1 MRNESTPDPS
11 ATAEPGAGLAP
22 GSTAGQAQQD
32 QGGFGAL
39 LAWFF
44 VIVWGSGYLASKTG
58 MLYAPPFTY
67 LSLRYILALACMV
80 PLVIFSAR
88 RWPGSWREVGHLCV
102 AGLLMHAINLSGS
115 HYSQYF
121 GMSAGNTALILAL
134 QPLLTAVFAQRRMGE
149 RLNWVHWAGILMGL
163 GGVALVVWPKL
174 NLQAM
179 AIGSLVSVTISL
191 LAITAG
197 TLYQRVHCPQVD
209 LRVAALIQF
218 AASLLFVA
226 PLAWFVEGFVIEW
239 TWQLVVSVIFLVVF
253 ASILATNVLHIL
265 MRRGQATRVTSLLF
279 LTPVVAVLLE
289 WVMFGVTPTWV
300 MALGIGVTCAGVALV
315 SMRALGKQA

>member
-1 MRNESTPDPS
+1 MHAPS
-11 ATAEPGAGLAP
+11 GGAVSGAV
-22 GSTAGQAQQD
+22 AGQAQD
-32 QGGFGAL
+32 KGGFGTL

-67 LSLRYILALACMV
+67 LSLRYMLALACML
-80 PLVIFSAR
+80 PLVFFSVR
-88 RWPGSWREVGHLCV
+88 RWPSSLREVGHLCV

-134 QPLLTAVFAQRRMGE
+134 QPLLTAVFAQRRMGD
-149 RLNWVHWAGILMGL
+149 RLTWVHWAGILMGL

-179 AIGSLVSVTISL
+179 AMGSLVSVTISL

-197 TLYQRVHCPQVD
+197 TLYQRVHCPQAD

-218 AASLLFVA
+218 TASLLFVA
-226 PLAWFVEGFVIEW
+226 PLAYFIEGFVIEW
-239 TWQLVVSVIFLVVF
+239 TWQLVVSVVFLVVF

-289 WVMFGVTPTWV
+289 WAMFGVTPTWLMV
-300 MALGIGVTCAGVALV
+300 LGIGVTCAGVALV
-315 SMRALGKQA
+315 STRAMGSK